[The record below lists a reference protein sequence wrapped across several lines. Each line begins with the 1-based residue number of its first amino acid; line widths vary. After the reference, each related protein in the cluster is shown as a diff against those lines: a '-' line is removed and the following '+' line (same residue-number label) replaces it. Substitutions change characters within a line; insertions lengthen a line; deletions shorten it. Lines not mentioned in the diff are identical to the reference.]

1 MSLNKNIFR
10 AYDIRG
16 IAETDLTSGVVVDIG
31 RALGSMVISQGQE
44 EIIVGRDGRLSSPD
58 LFSHLSQ
65 GIRSTGVNV
74 INLGEVPTPVLYFAT
89 HNLNCTNGVI
99 ITGSHNPKDY
109 NGFKIVLDNKTL
121 TEDKIQEILS
131 LIMTQE
137 FVEGSGS
144 ITNKNILPLYIETIK
159 KDINLNSPLD
169 IAIDCGNGA
178 ASIIAKEVYE
188 AIGCNVISLYDEL
201 DGNFPNHHPDPSKE
215 ENMTDL
221 RELVLRQELKAGL
234 AFDGDADRLGVVS
247 KLGSIIDADLQM
259 LVFSK
264 DILLKNPDG
273 KIVFDVKC
281 SKLLSDGIKEL
292 GGIPLINPTG
302 HSLIKKRIS
311 EEKALLGGEMS
322 GHIFFNDRWPGFD
335 DAIYAGA
342 RLLEIISNE
351 ENSGILDELPE
362 TCSTPEI
369 NIAVGDEEKFKIV
382 EQFKSKMQF
391 KDAELIDIDGVR
403 LEFESG
409 WGLLRPSNTSPVLV
423 LRFEATTITNL
434 ETIKDKFREILGNI
448 DPALGEF

>member
-16 IAETDLTSGVVVDIG
+16 IAETDLISGVVVDIG

-144 ITNKNILPLYIETIK
+144 ITNKNILPLYVETIK

-351 ENSGILDELPE
+351 KNSGILDELPE

-423 LRFEATTITNL
+423 LRFEAKTITDL
-434 ETIKDKFREILGNI
+434 ETIKHKFRKILGNI